1 MRPTEPP
8 DPDGRDLTQ
17 RQRKILQAIEDAV
30 QRDGYSP
37 TLREIGQAAELAS
50 TSSVAYQISVLE
62 KKGHLSRSAGR
73 PRTAVPRR
81 PMDAAGG
88 RRAGPGHSD
97 AGGRT
102 ICQVPLVGRVAAGQA
117 ILADEMI
124 EDIIPLPSQLVGGGN
139 LIVLKVAGDSM
150 IGAAIADGDWVVV
163 RLKSDIQN
171 GDIVVAM
178 IESESSGE
186 PEATV
191 KTFKKS
197 GGHVWLI
204 PHNSAYEPI
213 QGDNAEILGKV
224 VSVLRRV

>member
-1 MRPTEPP
+1 MRPAEPP
-8 DPDGRDLTQ
+8 DPDGRDLTE
-17 RQRKILQAIEDAV
+17 RQRIILQAIKDAT
-30 QRDGYSP
+30 QRDGYPP
-37 TLREIGQAAELAS
+37 TLREIGQAAHLAS

-62 KKGHLSRSAGR
+62 KKGHLSRGAGR

-81 PMDAAGG
+81 AGDAA
-88 RRAGPGHSD
+88 AGQQAGHGHSD
-97 AGGRT
+97 IGAR
-102 ICQVPLVGRVAAGQA
+102 ICHAPLVGRVAAGKG
-117 ILADEMI
+117 ILAEEMI

-163 RLKSDIQN
+163 RLKSDVQN

-178 IESESSGE
+178 IESDTSGE

-204 PHNSAYEPI
+204 PHNSAYDPI